1 MTDLTECSRSYKD
14 GVEDAAIDG
23 EAFVVTQDGIPFSM
37 WLTKSAAIKIRD
49 AYRRQAPNAR
59 WDIANVVFRS
69 LHRPAPSPSVPGE
82 DADEQDMAA
91 LGHSTMAAIEA
102 VTSQEGPY
110 KDWTPAEDPAEII
123 TDLYED
129 LLQANEAIASFRASV
144 PGEREK
150 LAEKIEDAKPGW
162 LPIAGHVVT
171 ITLTLNERDQLLAHL
186 RAPAPKEE

>member
-1 MTDLTECSRSYKD
+1 
-14 GVEDAAIDG
+14 
-23 EAFVVTQDGIPFSM
+23 
-37 WLTKSAAIKIRD
+37 
-49 AYRRQAPNAR
+49 
-59 WDIANVVFRS
+59 
-69 LHRPAPSPSVPGE
+69 
-82 DADEQDMAA
+82 MAA